1 MNVEAERAACEILV
15 ISMAIAALPTLV
27 IGWLVDRLISR
38 WRARA

>member
-15 ISMAIAALPTLV
+15 ISMACAAVPTLV
-27 IGWLVDRLISR
+27 IGWLVERLIGR